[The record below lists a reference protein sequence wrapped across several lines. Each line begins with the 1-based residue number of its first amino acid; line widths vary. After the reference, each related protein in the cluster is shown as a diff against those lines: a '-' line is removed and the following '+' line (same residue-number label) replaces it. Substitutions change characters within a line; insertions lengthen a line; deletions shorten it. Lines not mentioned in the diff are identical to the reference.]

1 MQDLALAE
9 GALPRHLHVA
19 MFTQSRDT
27 RMLAIRQLSRHLV
40 GLWVTGHPTAM
51 ALLKRILVIAERKR
65 SIIFDAVFEMCMWQS
80 SVLALSGKRDF

>member
-1 MQDLALAE
+1 MQELALAE

-19 MFTQSRDT
+19 MFTQSNDA

-51 ALLKRILVIAERKR
+51 ALLKRIMV
-65 SIIFDAVFEMCMWQS
+65 SHNIIRETSMCIITL
-80 SVLALSGKRDF
+80 SVLFKC